1 MAEYPGSLPTFDSK
15 IDFTTVIFADHVN
28 RLQTELVATQNTLG
42 TNILT
47 SSGWVGS
54 FSDTTSTH
62 ASVKAR
68 LDNIEFGLN
77 TAFNNRV
84 ATTGAST
91 VTSSATTVVG
101 LKFVPIASQTVNQTE
116 WYADSTGS
124 TLRTRVSQTGDLFT
138 YNRQVV
144 PVVYGATQPSSV
156 PTGTIWVDSSIDVGT
171 LNFQGVVPD
180 GGVEG
185 EILTKASD
193 DDYDY
198 VWAKSPEVGFNPFL
212 LGGM

>member
-1 MAEYPGSLPTFDSK
+1 MAEYPGSLPTFDTK
-15 IDFTTVIFADHVN
+15 TDYVTVIFADHVN
-28 RLQTELVATQNTLG
+28 KLQTELLAAQTTLG
-42 TNILT
+42 ASVLT
-47 SSGWVGS
+47 SSGWNGV
-54 FSDTTSTH
+54 FSTSASTH

-68 LDNIEFGLN
+68 LDNIEYGLN
-77 TAFNNRV
+77 TAYNGRV
-84 ATTGAST
+84 ATAGGST

-101 LKFVPIASQTVNQTE
+101 LKFVPVSSQSVNQTE
-116 WYADSTGS
+116 WYNGS
-124 TLRTRVSQTGDLFT
+124 SAVVTKVDQNGLLYT
-138 YNRQVV
+138 YNKQVV
-144 PVVYGATQPSSV
+144 PVVYASSA
-156 PTGTIWVDSSIDVGT
+156 PTSIPAGTIWVDSSTDIGT

-180 GGVEG
+180 GGAEG